1 MKSAQTEN
9 TFARIWR
16 LVESIPSGRVAT
28 YGQIAAL
35 LGMPRAARTVGWALH
50 SLPADRTTPW
60 HRVVG
65 AGGHISLPE
74 QGGKA
79 VQRLLLRREGV
90 AVNRK
95 GQIDLDRFQWIPHQP
110 V

>member
-1 MKSAQTEN
+1 MEN

-16 LVESIPSGRVAT
+16 LVESIPCGRVAT

-50 SLPADRTTPW
+50 SLPADRNTPW

-65 AGGHISLPE
+65 AGGRITLPE
-74 QGGKA
+74 HGGRA

-90 AVNRK
+90 VVSRT
-95 GQIDLDRFQWIPHQP
+95 GQIDLDRFQWIPDQP